1 MSEAARASVVPVPS
15 VRIDEVP
22 LGDARVEAFVRFP
35 WDLYRGDPHWV
46 PPLEADLLG
55 NRLLGIKG
63 LLQPDHPYHRT
74 AEVTHFLAYRG
85 ERVVGRVSGAINH
98 RFNEYYGGNYAFF
111 GFFEVEEDYEAAAAL
126 LDAVKAWATEKGAD
140 VLRGP
145 GEYSNV
151 THERQACLIDGF
163 DQDVYVEH
171 TYNPPYYAEFIE
183 RYGFEKSMDY
193 HAYLLDVSTPPNAR
207 LTRVAEGVRRR
218 GQLTTRPVRIEDL
231 ESEVR
236 LIVDIYNQ
244 AWAQNWGFLPIQDW
258 EAEVLV
264 EMLKP
269 IIDPGLIR
277 FAYLEDQPIAV
288 LGCFPDPNYWLQ
300 PRWKWFGDSD
310 YVRLSRLFSHRR
322 HIPRVRLIFFGI
334 VPGYRRMGADA
345 LLFEEIQ
352 RYAQSKEYQTCDIS
366 LLLETND
373 LVIRAA
379 EFMGAKRY
387 KTWRIWDL
395 PLSGS

>member
-1 MSEAARASVVPVPS
+1 M
-15 VRIDEVP
+15 
-22 LGDARVEAFVRFP
+22 
-35 WDLYRGDPHWV
+35 
-46 PPLEADLLG
+46 
-55 NRLLGIKG
+55 
-63 LLQPDHPYHRT
+63 
-74 AEVTHFLAYRG
+74 
-85 ERVVGRVSGAINH
+85 
-98 RFNEYYGGNYAFF
+98 
-111 GFFEVEEDYEAAAAL
+111 
-126 LDAVKAWATEKGAD
+126 
-140 VLRGP
+140 
-145 GEYSNV
+145 
-151 THERQACLIDGF
+151 
-163 DQDVYVEH
+163 
-171 TYNPPYYAEFIE
+171 
-183 RYGFEKSMDY
+183 
-193 HAYLLDVSTPPNAR
+193 
-207 LTRVAEGVRRR
+207 
-218 GQLTTRPVRIEDL
+218 
-231 ESEVR
+231 R

-277 FAYLEDQPIAV
+277 FAYLEDQPVAV

-310 YVRLSRLFSHRR
+310 YVRLSRLLSHRR

-379 EFMGAKRY
+379 EFMGGERY